1 MIDSQAHSIETWNVG
16 DRLDGAEAIAAYL
29 SRKPRWVYQAREDG
43 WSVPIRKRD
52 GLGIYAFK
60 SELDAWMRAPETL
73 PVKKPR

>member
-1 MIDSQAHSIETWNVG
+1 MWSDPLNDEDVAVAN

-29 SRKPRWVYQAREDG
+29 GRKPRWVYQAREEG

-60 SELDAWMRAPETL
+60 SELDAWLHAPETL
-73 PVKKPR
+73 PMKRSA